1 MTFLRPASAFLIV
14 LAFLAPLRADESG
27 ESMADHE
34 FHQIYESQA
43 TLLADAAKEGDKL
56 DEESLRLQAQAI
68 VHQWERFITDN
79 PKYADAYAA
88 YGDLLRKMDMRK
100 RSLTLFLKANQLDPD
115 NAFVKNEIGDF
126 VAEEGKPLEA
136 VNYFMAAIK
145 LAPNEPLYHYQ
156 LGTLLHEARDD
167 FLKSGEWTREDLDNA
182 MQEAFR
188 RAAELAPDRIE
199 FTHRYAESFADMP
212 NPDWDAALKVWA
224 QVEGQARTPAEV
236 QEVRLQTANILIKQG
251 RFEAA
256 RILLSTVTEPV
267 LQGEKQKLAA
277 LMPENQKK

>member
-1 MTFLRPASAFLIV
+1 MTFHRPSTAFLIA
-14 LAFLAPLRADESG
+14 LAFLAPLRADESRQ
-27 ESMADHE
+27 SLADHE
-34 FHQIYESQA
+34 FHQILESQT
-43 TLLADAAKEGDKL
+43 TLLADAAKEGDKV
-56 DEESLRLQAQAI
+56 DEESLRLQAQSL

-79 PKYADAYAA
+79 PNYAQAYAA

-100 RSLTLFLKANQLDPD
+100 RSLTLFLKANQLDPN

-145 LAPNEPLYHYQ
+145 LAPDEPIYHYQ
-156 LGTLLHEARDD
+156 LGTLLYEARDD
-167 FLKSGEWTREDLDNA
+167 FLKSGDWTREDLDNA
-182 MQEAFR
+182 THEAFR

-224 QVEGQARTPAEV
+224 KVEGQARTPAEV

-251 RFEAA
+251 RLDAA
-256 RILLSTVTEPV
+256 RILLATVTEPV
-267 LQGEKQKLAA
+267 LQGEKQKLVA
-277 LMPENQKK
+277 LMSDSAKK